1 MDNKELE
8 KILLT
13 VQKPGRYTGGEQGS
27 VIKDKSKV
35 DVRFAFCFPDTYE
48 VGMSHL
54 GIKILYSQFN
64 TYDYVWCE
72 RVFAPWTD
80 FETVMREKG
89 IPLFALESLDPVAD
103 FDIIGFT
110 LQYELSYTNVLN
122 MLDLAGIPIHSA
134 DRKGLKNIVVA
145 GGPCTC
151 NPEPLADFIDVF
163 FPGEGEEVDMEFI
176 DLYREHKKRG
186 SSKEEFL
193 REAAKIEGVYVPAFY
208 DVSYNP
214 DGTVEKYTPREGAP
228 ATVKKRIIRDLDSTF
243 YPSELVVPYIEIIH
257 DRAVEEVF
265 RGCIRGCRFCQA
277 GYIYRPVREK
287 SWRTVDK
294 QAHDLCRSS
303 GYEDISLSSL
313 STSDYTELEP
323 LLKSMLEW
331 SEKENVSISLPSL
344 RVDNFSEELLEKI
357 KKVKKSGLTFAP
369 EAGTQRLRDVINKN
383 VTEEEIFRTCNTAF
397 KGGYTNVKLYF
408 MMGLPTENDDDIR
421 GIAELGQKI
430 VDLYY
435 KNPDKPKGR
444 GVTVSVSLATF
455 VPKPFT
461 PFEFEPQITS
471 DEIERRQ
478 KLLVSSL
485 TTKKVQV
492 SWHESD
498 TSLLE
503 GAFARG
509 DRRLGA
515 VLERAFALGCKFDS
529 WGESFD
535 FSKWMQAFEDCG
547 LDPAFY
553 ANRTRSYDEVMPWDH
568 LDFFVS
574 KKFLINE
581 NKLAHEQ
588 KTTPNC
594 REKCAGCGAA
604 VCGVGV
610 CYEKRKTDI

>member
-1 MDNKELE
+1 MNNKELE

-80 FETVMREKG
+80 FETIMREKG

-208 DVSYNP
+208 DVSYNQ
-214 DGTVEKYTPREGAP
+214 DGTVERYTPREGVP

-331 SEKENVSISLPSL
+331 SEMENVSISLTSL
-344 RVDNFSEELLEKI
+344 RVD
-357 KKVKKSGLTFAP
+357 
-369 EAGTQRLRDVINKN
+369 
-383 VTEEEIFRTCNTAF
+383 
-397 KGGYTNVKLYF
+397 
-408 MMGLPTENDDDIR
+408 
-421 GIAELGQKI
+421 
-430 VDLYY
+430 
-435 KNPDKPKGR
+435 
-444 GVTVSVSLATF
+444 
-455 VPKPFT
+455 
-461 PFEFEPQITS
+461 
-471 DEIERRQ
+471 
-478 KLLVSSL
+478 
-485 TTKKVQV
+485 
-492 SWHESD
+492 
-498 TSLLE
+498 
-503 GAFARG
+503 
-509 DRRLGA
+509 
-515 VLERAFALGCKFDS
+515 KF
-529 WGESFD
+529 
-535 FSKWMQAFEDCG
+535 
-547 LDPAFY
+547 
-553 ANRTRSYDEVMPWDH
+553 
-568 LDFFVS
+568 
-574 KKFLINE
+574 
-581 NKLAHEQ
+581 
-588 KTTPNC
+588 
-594 REKCAGCGAA
+594 
-604 VCGVGV
+604 
-610 CYEKRKTDI
+610 

>member
-27 VIKDKSKV
+27 VVKDKSKV

-80 FETVMREKG
+80 FETIMREKG

-228 ATVKKRIIRDLDSTF
+228 ATVKKRIIRDLDATF

-397 KGGYTNVKLYF
+397 MGGYTNVKLYF

-581 NKLAHEQ
+581 NKLAHEE

>member
-27 VIKDKSKV
+27 VVKDKSKV

-80 FETVMREKG
+80 FETIMREKG

-228 ATVKKRIIRDLDSTF
+228 ATVKKRIIRNLDATF

-581 NKLAHEQ
+581 NKLAHEE